1 MRDKVHYHHP
11 VAAATVRTEE
21 TEENDATGHQRRLDA
36 TAARGRR
43 SRCDRI
49 EAVAESN
56 RSRNS
61 TPDPAAVAATKR
73 TIEGEKQQQQHSRQ
87 QHGSRQ
93 PVRAGDRAKAAA
105 VHPGPRAGEE
115 GSAGCG
121 RDGPLKGTVPR
132 EIENIGSFS

>member
-49 EAVAESN
+49 ERVL
-56 RSRNS
+56 
-61 TPDPAAVAATKR
+61 PDLR
-73 TIEGEKQQQQHSRQ
+73 REL
-87 QHGSRQ
+87 
-93 PVRAGDRAKAAA
+93 AKAEGKMATLLRIL
-105 VHPGPRAGEE
+105 VRGKSRARG
-115 GSAGCG
+115 GQ
-121 RDGPLKGTVPR
+121 
-132 EIENIGSFS
+132 